1 MKAADHGVSTMAR
14 SSASRVATSTFRG
27 SMAPAA
33 VSRDASDRATHP
45 RLVMSR
51 GGSDSDSDRQKV
63 ATRSHVGV
71 GSRVAATTLP
81 RDDPRETC
89 RRCARSSGRRTAGAA
104 GVLPRSRTG
113 SARRLRSAARWPA
126 GGPPPAAAAGG
137 RAAQAQSSAAPMRP
151 GREGVMRSFC
161 AKTREVVARRI
172 PVTGPAGS
180 TAPCSPRPQCRQALQ
195 PVHARRQ
202 DDCCLQHEARQ
213 RQPQHAGPQ
222 RPPTMAPTPAPTG
235 RAPAFTVRNTEPTR
249 PSIAPGVIAW
259 RSVW

>member
-1 MKAADHGVSTMAR
+1 
-14 SSASRVATSTFRG
+14 
-27 SMAPAA
+27 
-33 VSRDASDRATHP
+33 
-45 RLVMSR
+45 MSR

-113 SARRLRSAARWPA
+113 SARRSERSALAAQPDCHS
-126 GGPPPAAAAGG
+126 AAAAGG
-137 RAAQAQSSAAPMRP
+137 RAAQAQSSGADASGQR
-151 GREGVMRSFC
+151 GRHAVILRKDSGR
-161 AKTREVVARRI
+161 VVASI

-213 RQPQHAGPQ
+213 RQRQHAGLQ
-222 RPPTMAPTPAPTG
+222 RPPTMAPTPAPG
-235 RAPAFTVRNTEPTR
+235 RAPAFTVRNIEPTVR
-249 PSIAPGVIAW
+249 ASRRA
-259 RSVW
+259 